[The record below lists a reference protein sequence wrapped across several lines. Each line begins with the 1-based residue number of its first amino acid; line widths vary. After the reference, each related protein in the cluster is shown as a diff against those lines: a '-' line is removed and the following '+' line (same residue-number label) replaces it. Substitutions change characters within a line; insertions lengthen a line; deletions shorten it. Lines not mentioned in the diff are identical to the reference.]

1 VRGETIVSFSDFLLS
16 DEEKMI
22 RQSVKAI
29 VEKHIAP
36 YAIETDENSSF
47 PWKQIGKLSEAGLM
61 GIMAPEEYGGID
73 GSKLAYVITI
83 EEIAKWCAAT
93 AVVYFTQTH
102 GLLPISLF
110 GTTEQKQKYIPRVA
124 DGSKLA
130 ALAVTEPDAGSDV
143 ASMKTNAERTAE
155 GYVLNGSKIFITT
168 GDKADFVTVF
178 AKTGEG
184 HNGLSTFLVEK
195 GTPGFTVGNLEK
207 KMGIRGSSTAS
218 LFFEDCFV
226 PEENRIGEEGEG
238 FKMLMKVFDYTRIST
253 AAQALGIAQGAYE
266 TAFKYAQERN
276 QFKKPIYD
284 HQAIQFMLVDM
295 YTEIS
300 AAKSLLYQIA
310 VAIDKGQKDFAL
322 EASLAKLHCSELAGR
337 VTNNAVQILGGHGYV
352 IENHVERMMRDA
364 KITQIYDGTS
374 QIQKL
379 IIGKILKKNYR

>member
-1 VRGETIVSFSDFLLS
+1 VVAFTEFLLN

-22 RQSVKAI
+22 RQTVKAI
-29 VEKHIAP
+29 VDKHIAP

-47 PWKQIGKLSEAGLM
+47 PWKQIEKLSEAGLM

-73 GSKLAYVITI
+73 GSKLAYVLTI

-102 GLLPISLF
+102 GLLPVSLF
-110 GTTEQKQKYIPRVA
+110 GTEEQKRRYLSSVA
-124 DGSKLA
+124 DGSKLTA
-130 ALAVTEPDAGSDV
+130 FAVTEPDAGSDV
-143 ASMKTNAERTAE
+143 ASMKTTAERTDG

-168 GDKADFVTVF
+168 GDKADLITVF

-184 HNGLSTFLVEK
+184 HKGLSAFLVEK
-195 GTPGFTVGNLEK
+195 GTPGFKVGNLEK

-238 FKMLMKVFDYTRIST
+238 FKILMKTFDYTRIST
-253 AAQALGIAQGAYE
+253 AAQALGIAQGAYDI
-266 TAFKYAQERN
+266 AFQYAQERT
-276 QFKKPIYD
+276 QFKRPIYD

-295 YTEIS
+295 YTEI
-300 AAKSLLYQIA
+300 AAARSLLYQIA
-310 VAIDKGQKDFAL
+310 ASIDKGQKNFSL
-322 EASLAKLHCSELAGR
+322 EASMAKLHCSELAGR

-364 KITQIYDGTS
+364 KITQIYDGAS

-379 IIGKILKKNYR
+379 VIGRYLKQ